1 MEYPTTVSV
10 SGTETET
17 PSLALGICEFT
28 KVIFRPIKCSN
39 RINWKFVSREFIQ
52 CCQEKKASRVEV
64 SFIAESDFVNKGN
77 CCILRDCS
85 DWALDSK
92 ISLEFTGLLDDISI
106 SLEELKSADSN
117 PNHEIL
123 ISVLEPQQEETNNS

>member
-1 MEYPTTVSV
+1 MPVIFGEVGGGRGRRGYKMEYPTTVSV

-52 CCQEKKASRVEV
+52 CCQEKMASRVEV
-64 SFIAESDFVNKGN
+64 SFIAESDFVNKERK
-77 CCILRDCS
+77 L
-85 DWALDSK
+85 LH
-92 ISLEFTGLLDDISI
+92 LERLF
-106 SLEELKSADSN
+106 
-117 PNHEIL
+117 
-123 ISVLEPQQEETNNS
+123 